1 MSARAWQVGGLA
13 VAGGVGYY
21 LYQAGGDP
29 KTAQKKAEADA
40 NKLSHKVKDELPGRG
55 KEAKKD
61 AEAAASDISAKARNA
76 ANDAKAEADKVASK
90 AGTNLNAAVDQFDK
104 SVTEGASKAKSGIS
118 SWLGGK

>member
-1 MSARAWQVGGLA
+1 M
-13 VAGGVGYY
+13 AGSIQYS
-21 LYQAGGDP
+21 LSHQL
-29 KTAQKKAEADA
+29 TAPSSLPTADA

-104 SVTEGASKAKSGIS
+104 SVTEVSFFCSCGEMHAY
-118 SWLGGK
+118 